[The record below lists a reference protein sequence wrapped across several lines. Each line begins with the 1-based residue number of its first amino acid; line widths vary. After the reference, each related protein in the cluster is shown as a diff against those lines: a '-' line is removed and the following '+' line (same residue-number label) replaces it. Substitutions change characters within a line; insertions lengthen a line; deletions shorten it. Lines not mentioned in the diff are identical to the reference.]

1 MKTNNKP
8 SESLIE
14 LADRLYSSH
23 IHDYFGAKD
32 VLIWYSR
39 TGINV
44 AFKGDALRM
53 ELVSFGNKLDR
64 NKEEHLETPG
74 YTSRIKRSLIS
85 SLDVD
90 DVPAIDGDYEHIT
103 NVRDGIEGAIFD
115 FLHSHGELE
124 EDINWT
130 LMPNQ
135 GNPWN
140 IGDSKTYYYSASKKK
155 VLEGY
160 SPKDIYEITIDNEKY
175 IAVNVCSVVPK
186 FTANKSAIVG
196 VCQDG
201 TNIFASH
208 TLTATRYD
216 PESESIETK
225 WTTAGFNVETN
236 LKIDNISKCGGFIFP
251 SLAVGPVAANTFGK
265 ITLVS
270 YLDFVLSSLR
280 PYRTKKGAWP
290 VTVYDTDAWTARTT
304 EIVSQQA
311 SELFDQLT
319 GDWRI
324 PEYSYQLHFLVLGPK
339 VTDEAGPS
347 EAKAIRDT
355 KKLQALI
362 KRRIKAW
369 GRNATENSLRKAI
382 ENDKRNQYP
391 YLEVKINGVYSLK
404 SFPLAV
410 IEKQQYEISKQFL
423 NAIGWNGDLITI
435 DESAGIHYRSNPV
448 GGFSLELLRY
458 SWLVHDAVVA
468 YAESTNSIERILV

>member
-8 SESLIE
+8 SEALIE
-14 LADRLYSSH
+14 LADRLYNSH

-64 NKEEHLETPG
+64 NKEEHFETPG

-85 SLDVD
+85 SLGVD
-90 DVPAIDGDYEHIT
+90 DVSAIDGDYEHIT

-160 SPKDIYEITIDNEKY
+160 SPKDIYEVTIDNEKY
-175 IAVNVCSVVPK
+175 IAANVCKVVPT
-186 FTANKSAIVG
+186 FSASKGSIVG
-196 VCQDG
+196 ICSDG
-201 TNIFASH
+201 SNVFASH
-208 TLTATRYD
+208 TLSATRYD
-216 PESESIETK
+216 PEYGTIDTK
-225 WTTAGFNVETN
+225 WTAGFDVDTKT
-236 LKIDNISKCGGFIFP
+236 KIQEISKCGGFIFP
-251 SLAVGPVAANTFGK
+251 SLALGPVAANTFGK

-270 YLDFVLSSLR
+270 YLEFVLSSLR
-280 PYRTKKGAWP
+280 PYKSKKGAWP
-290 VTVYDTDAWTARTT
+290 VTVYDTDAWTVRTS
-304 EIVSQQA
+304 EIVSTHA

-319 GDWRI
+319 GAWKI
-324 PEYSYQLHFLVLGPK
+324 PTYSYQLHFGVLGPK
-339 VTDEAGPS
+339 VTEESGPS

-369 GRNATENSLRKAI
+369 SRNATENSLRKAI
-382 ENDKRNQYP
+382 ESDKRNQYP
-391 YLEVKINGVYSLK
+391 YLEAKVNGVYSLD

-410 IEKQQYEISKQFL
+410 IEKRQYEISKQFL
-423 NAIGWNGDLITI
+423 SAIGWKGDLITI
-435 DESAGIHYRSNPV
+435 DEQTGTHYKSNPV
-448 GGFSLELLRY
+448 GGYSADLLKY

-468 YAESTNSIERILV
+468 YAESTNSIERILA